1 MHLDDV
7 GAVAVL
13 DLVKRER
20 SSATGDDVEVYSAKK
35 LRPDFTSSDRDE
47 LQQIL
52 NSASVTLYGPQRAVI
67 VRTSQ
72 DIARFRKD
80 LETVHKKDITKEKYR
95 QKIADLEL
103 LISEKE
109 AEHDQALWEIQQ
121 DVQQAKQRAQLQ
133 VANIAHQAQQRV
145 EAVSHQAQQQV
156 AAASHQAQL
165 QQAQLVQEG
174 TMIIMDKDRQIGE
187 LQRSTA
193 AEIQTLRHDKGALE
207 RQVSYMASITDQ
219 LKQQNASE
227 SQRLNNVIVELN
239 SQLQDA
245 QTKSQRRLDD
255 LSNQMASLSSTHSAT
270 VDSNMEEKRLQQQA
284 LLEKESLVH
293 SLQAQLFDSQHR
305 ANLELSRFND
315 EATRR
320 ATALAE
326 TEHRLQ
332 QSDALAAQLKSH
344 HEMELAHLQNAGAR
358 QQAEIQRLQ
367 AQLQAASRPAAGAA
381 VHNVRASRTPVAEPV
396 QPLVKG
402 LTELVSHQHK
412 LAIPYFSGYLH
423 EPPVEEWLKEA
434 ERVARTAGW
443 DGEMKIRFFGDR
455 LRHMALAHH
464 EDLLS
469 KWVAPNF
476 AQWKTAMLERFQD
489 KSAADTYKR
498 ALELLQQKPTQRVQ
512 DFGSQIDEVYKKAY
526 GASAAVSTDPDVTA
540 IREDIKKRV
549 LYKGLREIISNQMW
563 VSPSAN
569 YQQHLQKAIDV
580 DEMLNRK
587 NALTIQPAVPTVATM
602 AGADDKL
609 KAIID
614 KLNKMK
620 INERTPIPQDRPKF
634 TSKPRAR
641 AGLPTRVQTNLRR
654 TQTDR
659 SAVPAKRLDVVC
671 FKCKKK
677 GHYSRECRSP
687 PATEVK

>member
-35 LRPDFTSSDRDE
+35 SRPDFTSSDRDE

-193 AEIQTLRHDKGALE
+193 AEIQTLRHDKGALV

-239 SQLQDA
+239 SQLQKA
-245 QTKSQRRLDD
+245 QT
-255 LSNQMASLSSTHSAT
+255 
-270 VDSNMEEKRLQQQA
+270 
-284 LLEKESLVH
+284 
-293 SLQAQLFDSQHR
+293 
-305 ANLELSRFND
+305 
-315 EATRR
+315 
-320 ATALAE
+320 
-326 TEHRLQ
+326 
-332 QSDALAAQLKSH
+332 
-344 HEMELAHLQNAGAR
+344 
-358 QQAEIQRLQ
+358 
-367 AQLQAASRPAAGAA
+367 
-381 VHNVRASRTPVAEPV
+381 
-396 QPLVKG
+396 
-402 LTELVSHQHK
+402 
-412 LAIPYFSGYLH
+412 
-423 EPPVEEWLKEA
+423 
-434 ERVARTAGW
+434 
-443 DGEMKIRFFGDR
+443 
-455 LRHMALAHH
+455 
-464 EDLLS
+464 
-469 KWVAPNF
+469 
-476 AQWKTAMLERFQD
+476 
-489 KSAADTYKR
+489 
-498 ALELLQQKPTQRVQ
+498 
-512 DFGSQIDEVYKKAY
+512 
-526 GASAAVSTDPDVTA
+526 
-540 IREDIKKRV
+540 
-549 LYKGLREIISNQMW
+549 
-563 VSPSAN
+563 
-569 YQQHLQKAIDV
+569 
-580 DEMLNRK
+580 
-587 NALTIQPAVPTVATM
+587 
-602 AGADDKL
+602 
-609 KAIID
+609 
-614 KLNKMK
+614 
-620 INERTPIPQDRPKF
+620 
-634 TSKPRAR
+634 
-641 AGLPTRVQTNLRR
+641 
-654 TQTDR
+654 
-659 SAVPAKRLDVVC
+659 
-671 FKCKKK
+671 
-677 GHYSRECRSP
+677 
-687 PATEVK
+687 